1 MPAPELRAVA
11 PVRPV
16 APYIGGKKQ
25 LAGRLAAMIQAVPH
39 EVYCEPFVGMG
50 GVFLRRSRVPAAEV
64 INDFSGDVVNFFRIC
79 QEHYVPLMDLLRFR
93 FTSRREFDRLIGT
106 DPTTLTDL
114 HRAVRF
120 LYLQRLAFGGK
131 VSGRNFGVS
140 PELPGRFDVTKLE
153 PMLADL
159 SERLAGVTI
168 ENLPYGEFI
177 ARYDKPGTLFYLD
190 PPYFGSED
198 YYGKGVFGRSDF
210 ARLAAQLAKI
220 EGLFILSIND
230 APEIRSTF
238 ACFEIEAV
246 DITYTVTE
254 GDGTAARE
262 LIIAPAGLPRVAPP
276 QGLFDWLP

>member
-1 MPAPELRAVA
+1 MSAPELRRVA
-11 PVRPV
+11 STRPV

-50 GVFLRRSRVPAAEV
+50 GVFLRRSRVPNAEV

-79 QEHYVPLMDLLRFR
+79 QEHYTPLMDLLRYR
-93 FTSRREFDRLIGT
+93 FTSRREFERLTAT
-106 DPTTLTDL
+106 DPATLTDL

-131 VSGRNFGVS
+131 VAGRSFGVS

-177 ARYDKPGTLFYLD
+177 GRYDKPGTLFYLD

-198 YYGKGVFGRSDF
+198 YYGKGSFGRPDF
-210 ARLAAQLAKI
+210 ARLAAQLAGI
-220 EGLFILSIND
+220 DGLFILSVND
-230 APEIRSTF
+230 APEIRATF
-238 ACFEIEAV
+238 SAFDIEAV
-246 DITYTVTE
+246 DLTYTVND

-262 LIIAPAGLPRVAPP
+262 LIITPAGLPRVRPAP
-276 QGLFDWLP
+276 GLFDGLD